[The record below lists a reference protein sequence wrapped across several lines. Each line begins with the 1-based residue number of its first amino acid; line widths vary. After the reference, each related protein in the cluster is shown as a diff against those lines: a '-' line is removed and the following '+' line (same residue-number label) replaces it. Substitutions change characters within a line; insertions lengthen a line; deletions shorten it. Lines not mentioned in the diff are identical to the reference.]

1 MTKFRNYFIIF
12 ASVFAITAA
21 CAMQDV
27 KAEDSMSDLI
37 KRIEAS
43 GSWWRWL

>member
-21 CAMQDV
+21 CAIGWNPQDV
-27 KAEDSMSDLI
+27 KAEGQSF
-37 KRIEAS
+37 
-43 GSWWRWL
+43 